1 MHEDLLH
8 VSLAVVAHL
17 VVAGEDQ
24 ALQAMLIGFQVEGKE
39 ERYLMMVVGFVIYH
53 DTWTAKLHE
62 QLKI

>member
-1 MHEDLLH
+1 MHEDLFH

-24 ALQAMLIGFQVEGKE
+24 ALQAMLIGLQVEGE
-39 ERYLMMVVGFVIYH
+39 EQRHLMLVVGRFINNY
-53 DTWTAKLHE
+53 TWASKLHE

>member
-1 MHEDLLH
+1 VHEDLLH

-24 ALQAMLIGFQVEGKE
+24 ALQAMLIGFQVEGEE
-39 ERYLMMVVGFVIYH
+39 ERNLMMVVGLAIYH
-53 DTWTAKLHE
+53 DTWAAKLHE